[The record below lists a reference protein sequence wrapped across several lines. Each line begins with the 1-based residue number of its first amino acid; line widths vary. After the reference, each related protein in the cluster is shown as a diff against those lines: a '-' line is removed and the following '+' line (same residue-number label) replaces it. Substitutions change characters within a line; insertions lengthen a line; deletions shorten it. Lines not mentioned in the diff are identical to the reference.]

1 MRKNRVTR
9 LTRRI
14 DNNPGQGMDKTES
27 TRSFKKKLYLAII
40 SVLFTLLILEIA
52 TRIWL
57 DFIAPEDVSLEYSL
71 YSYLS
76 PDDQR
81 YVRHHYLNYY
91 PNPAYHRGKT
101 HHNSLGYRNDEFP
114 AKKPDGVFR
123 IVLLGGSTT
132 YNIGIDDNDKTLA
145 AQMEKI
151 LRDKYGYKNV
161 EVINAGVG
169 GYNSW
174 ETLINLEF
182 RVLDLDPDLIIEYEG
197 TNDVHARFVDPA
209 SYKGDDSGRRKQW
222 DPPSIFFLEH
232 SALFRVIFRKLGV
245 TQQVG
250 IGNFITPKTAYGPV
264 SVTRHDP
271 MELLK
276 KNPPVY
282 YRRNLNNMV
291 AISKANGVDILF
303 STWAYSP
310 YLDDYASTPYYQKGF
325 EENNDVVKEV
335 AVKNGIPLFDF
346 AAVMPEDKKYW
357 HDGRH
362 VNELGAEKTAELFAA
377 FINDN
382 GLIKKR
388 ESK

>member
-1 MRKNRVTR
+1 MNE
-9 LTRRI
+9 
-14 DNNPGQGMDKTES
+14 TE
-27 TRSFKKKLYLAII
+27 TKPSFKKKLCLVLI
-40 SVLFTLLILEIA
+40 SVFFTLVVLESA

-76 PDDQR
+76 PDNQR
-81 YVRHHYLNYY
+81 YARHHYLNYY
-91 PNPAYHRGKT
+91 PNPKYKREKT
-101 HHNSLGYRNDEFP
+101 HHNSLGYRNNEFP
-114 AKKPDGVFR
+114 AKKPEGVFR
-123 IVLLGGSTT
+123 IVILGGSTT
-132 YNIGIDDNDKTLA
+132 YNIGIDDNDKTVT
-145 AQMEKI
+145 AQLERI
-151 LRDKYGYKNV
+151 LREEYGYKNV

-182 RVLDLDPDLIIEYEG
+182 RVLDIDPDLIIEYEG

-232 SALFRVIFRKLGV
+232 SALFRVILRKLGV

-264 SVTRHDP
+264 SVAKHNP

-276 KNPPVY
+276 KNPPIY

-291 AISKANGVDILF
+291 AIAKANDVDIMF
-303 STWAYSP
+303 VTWAYSP

-325 EENNDVVKEV
+325 EENNEVMKEV
-335 AVKNGIPLFDF
+335 AASNGIPLFDF
-346 AAVMPEDKKYW
+346 ASVMPKDKKYW

-362 VNELGAEKTAELFAA
+362 VNELGAEKQAELIAE
-377 FINDN
+377 FIEKNS
-382 GLIKKR
+382 LIKK
-388 ESK
+388 

>member
-1 MRKNRVTR
+1 MEKN
-9 LTRRI
+9 
-14 DNNPGQGMDKTES
+14 ES
-27 TRSFKKKLYLAII
+27 PRTFKKKLYLVLI
-40 SVLFTLLILEIA
+40 SVFFTLLILEVA
-52 TRIWL
+52 MRIWL

-91 PNPAYHRGKT
+91 PNPGYHRGKT

-114 AKKPDGVFR
+114 AKKPEGVYR

-132 YNIGIDDNDKTLA
+132 YDIGIDDNDKTWS
-145 AQMEKI
+145 AQMERI

-182 RVLDLDPDLIIEYEG
+182 RVLDVDPDLIIEYEG

-209 SYKGDDSGRRKQW
+209 SYRGDDSGRRKQW

-232 SALFRVIFRKLGV
+232 SALFRVILRKLGV

-250 IGNFITPKTAYGPV
+250 IGNFITPRTAYGPS
-264 SVTRHDP
+264 SVAKRNP

-276 KNPPVY
+276 KNPPIY
-282 YRRNLNNMV
+282 FERNLNNMV
-291 AISKANGVDILF
+291 AISKANGVEMLF

-310 YLDDYASTPYYQKGF
+310 YLDDYASTDYYQKGF
-325 EENNDVVKEV
+325 EENNEVVKEV
-335 AVKNGIPLFDF
+335 ARKNEIPVFDF
-346 AAVMPEDKKYW
+346 AAVMPKDKKYW

-362 VNELGAEKTAELFAA
+362 VNELGAEKMAELFAEY
-377 FINDN
+377 IHDN
-382 GLIKKR
+382 GLIKPQQNK
-388 ESK
+388 

>member
-1 MRKNRVTR
+1 MNE
-9 LTRRI
+9 
-14 DNNPGQGMDKTES
+14 TEKKP
-27 TRSFKKKLYLAII
+27 SFKKKLCLVLI
-40 SVLFTLLILEIA
+40 SVFFTLVILEIA

-81 YVRHHYLNYY
+81 YARHHYLNYY
-91 PNPAYHRGKT
+91 PNPEYKRGKT
-101 HHNSLGYRNDEFP
+101 RHNSLGYRNNEFP
-114 AKKPDGVFR
+114 AKKPEGVFR
-123 IVLLGGSTT
+123 IVILGGSTT
-132 YNIGIDDNDKTLA
+132 YNIGIDDNDKTVT
-145 AQMEKI
+145 AQLERI
-151 LRDKYGYKNV
+151 LREEYGYKNV

-182 RVLDLDPDLIIEYEG
+182 RVLDVDPDLIIEYEG

-232 SALFRVIFRKLGV
+232 SALFRVILRKLGV

-264 SVTRHDP
+264 SVAKHNP

-282 YRRNLNNMV
+282 FRRNLNNMV
-291 AISKANGVDILF
+291 AIAKANNVDILLL
-303 STWAYSP
+303 TWAYSP

-325 EENNDVVKEV
+325 DENNEVVKEV
-335 AVKNGIPLFDF
+335 AARNGIPLFDF
-346 AAVMPEDKKYW
+346 ASVMPKDKKYW
-357 HDGRH
+357 RDGRH
-362 VNELGAEKTAELFAA
+362 VSERGAEKNAELLAEFL
-377 FINDN
+377 DKN
-382 GLIKKR
+382 GLIKK
-388 ESK
+388 